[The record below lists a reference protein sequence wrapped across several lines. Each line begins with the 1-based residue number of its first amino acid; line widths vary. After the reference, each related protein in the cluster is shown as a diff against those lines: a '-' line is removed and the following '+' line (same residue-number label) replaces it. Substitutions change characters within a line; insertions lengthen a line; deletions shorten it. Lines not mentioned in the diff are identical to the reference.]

1 MDIGN
6 GQIYNDDCFNV
17 FPKIADK
24 SVDMVLCDLPYS
36 RSASKWDKPLDLGIL
51 WESYKRIVKDDRAI
65 VLFATQPF
73 TTELISSN
81 IEMFKYSWVWFKH
94 SAPNFLNAKTMP
106 LKVTEDICVFGFKPV
121 SYNKKKEYML
131 YNPQFSQGK
140 PYTCKSGKQ
149 KADTA
154 IIRDRADAKSKM
166 GGGDNAKRREKI
178 PNDPSRLYQ
187 GQRAFPFDTEA
198 SGVVEV
204 LDTHLFQRGRLGA

>member
-36 RSASKWDKPLDLGIL
+36 RSASKWDKPLDLGML
-51 WESYKRIVKDDRAI
+51 WEQYKRIVKDDRAI

-149 KADTA
+149 KTDTA

-178 PNDPSRLYQ
+178 PNDPSGLYQ

-198 SGVVEV
+198 CGVVEV
-204 LDTHLFQRGRLGA
+204 PDTHLFQRGRLDT

>member
-51 WESYKRIVKDDRAI
+51 WDQYKRIVKDDRAI

-94 SAPNFLNAKTMP
+94 SAPNFLTAKTMP

-121 SYNKKKEYML
+121 SYNMKKEYML

-154 IIRDRADAKSKM
+154 IIRDRADAKSKI
-166 GGGDNAKRREKI
+166 GGG
-178 PNDPSRLYQ
+178 
-187 GQRAFPFDTEA
+187 
-198 SGVVEV
+198 
-204 LDTHLFQRGRLGA
+204 

>member
-24 SVDMVLCDLPYS
+24 SVGLVLCDLPFAC
-36 RSASKWDKPLDLGIL
+36 SASKWDKPLDLGAL
-51 WESYKRIVKDDRAI
+51 WEQYKRIVKDDRAI

-81 IEMFKYSWVWFKH
+81 IEMFKYNWVWFKH

-121 SYNKKKEYML
+121 SYNTIL
-131 YNPQFSQGK
+131 
-140 PYTCKSGKQ
+140 C
-149 KADTA
+149 
-154 IIRDRADAKSKM
+154 
-166 GGGDNAKRREKI
+166 
-178 PNDPSRLYQ
+178 
-187 GQRAFPFDTEA
+187 
-198 SGVVEV
+198 
-204 LDTHLFQRGRLGA
+204 